1 MRKSVNIVLR
11 IIITIVLIITLFSAI
26 QHEKSFTQI
35 QPLALPQ
42 PNQLSPLVAIPN
54 MILSVIDT
62 ADEFDNYNNSNLFEE
77 EHIDFHK
84 RKQIIDNFCQ
94 IKKRDHSI
102 PFGFDPKHL
111 FVLQDRGVAWCP
123 VFKAGTTTMLSTL
136 VDLSSKTKVIQ
147 H

>member
-1 MRKSVNIVLR
+1 MLNMHKSANIVLQ
-11 IIITIVLIITLFSAI
+11 IIITIVLIITIFSAI

-54 MILSVIDT
+54 VILSVMDK

-94 IKKRDHSI
+94 IKKRNHSI
-102 PFGFDPKHL
+102 PFGMDPKHL
-111 FVLQDRGVAWCP
+111 FVLQDRGVAYCP
-123 VFKAGTTTMLSTL
+123 VYKAGTTTLFSTTLSTH
-136 VDLSSKTKVIQ
+136 SN
-147 H
+147 